1 MTKTIKRKNRQK
13 SKRTRYRK
21 RGGNPQ
27 ASTIIMK
34 FPTVKEHVLSVFKN
48 STEFQNML
56 KEKTGFSFDI
66 IEKHCKEVN
75 NAVFVESARKTAAEL
90 LKYTNPSK
98 LLKDTNRVQTGGDAP
113 YWVRLCKF
121 MACFST
127 MVGMGYNPNNHPCHD
142 M

>member
-1 MTKTIKRKNRQK
+1 
-13 SKRTRYRK
+13 
-21 RGGNPQ
+21 
-27 ASTIIMK
+27 
-34 FPTVKEHVLSVFKN
+34 
-48 STEFQNML
+48 ML
-56 KEKTGFSFDI
+56 KEKTGFSFDK
-66 IEKHCKEVN
+66 IEKHCKEMDN
-75 NAVFVESARKTAAEL
+75 TAFAESARKTATEL